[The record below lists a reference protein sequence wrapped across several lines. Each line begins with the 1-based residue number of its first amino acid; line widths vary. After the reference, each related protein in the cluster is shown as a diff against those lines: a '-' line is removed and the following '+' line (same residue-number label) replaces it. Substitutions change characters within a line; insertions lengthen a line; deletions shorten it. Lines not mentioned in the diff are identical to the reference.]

1 MFHCAPSW
9 WGYLLYYTWL
19 ICSSLQQLRRGVDPM
34 STKRLTEPWADSS
47 LWTFPWEIN
56 ILTECRCHVLA
67 GEQHWNTTLS
77 CLTWISSSVLFA
89 SQQCHTLDVKGHFYN
104 TPSFYY
110 LQREQPL
117 KKNAICIFGHS
128 VWFNFIPTL
137 SLNRM
142 LIVDSANLQIG
153 NQIGKHTN
161 TRHNLASQLINC

>member
-117 KKNAICIFGHS
+117 KKKCYLHFWTQCVVQLHS
-128 VWFNFIPTL
+128 NPITKQNVNSWFCKPADWKSNWKAHQHKT
-137 SLNRM
+137 
-142 LIVDSANLQIG
+142 
-153 NQIGKHTN
+153 
-161 TRHNLASQLINC
+161 